1 MNAQAKPLKNQKP
14 YEMFTCLPQDVG
26 RVEYVRRLKNEETLR
41 AYKAI
46 CVAFEKGS
54 GHNLEEIKK
63 KIEAVDPAQRLNPSL
78 HSVVHQAGVAMRA
91 GDALGCY
98 RALKWIEEE
107 QAVVRHPGMLVQ
119 APNNSPA
126 SAEAIQHMHNDP
138 TKDVHGRR
146 AEIYETREEELVE
159 YRSDIERVLES
170 IKLLDPLMHDEM
182 LASVSEATV
191 FRAQALMGGSLIRTF
206 GAIYIGSPD
215 HDPIRKEFGEHFNI
229 RGVPYFMEHVVHE
242 TSHNVLFGLMLVD
255 PMVLNP
261 TTERYSAPLRTDLR
275 PMYGIFHAS
284 FVISRMLRI
293 FKLMEASGEIQYAR
307 LIKHFEP
314 RLKNG
319 LDILAQH
326 GNLTP
331 SGKQMFDTFAPCA
344 GI

>member
-1 MNAQAKPLKNQKP
+1 MSTQAKIPESKKSC
-14 YEMFTCLPQDVG
+14 EIFTCIPQDVS
-26 RVEYVRRLKNEETLR
+26 RIEYVRRLKNEETLKT
-41 AYKAI
+41 YKAI
-46 CVAFEKGS
+46 CIAFEKGS
-54 GHNLEEIKK
+54 GHDLEEIKK
-63 KIEAVDPAQRLNPSL
+63 KIEAVDPMQRLKPSL
-78 HSVVHQAGVAMRA
+78 HSVVHQAGVAMRT

-98 RALKWIEEE
+98 RALKWIDEE
-107 QAVVRHPGMLVQ
+107 QAVVGHPGILVQ

-138 TKDVHGRR
+138 TRDVHGRR
-146 AEIYETREEELVE
+146 AEIYKTSEEELVE
-159 YRSDIERVLES
+159 YRADIKQVLDT
-170 IKLLDPLMHDEM
+170 IKILDPLMYDEM

-215 HDPIRKEFGEHFNI
+215 HDPIRKKFGEHFNI

-261 TTERYSAPLRTDLR
+261 ITERYSAPLRTDLR

-293 FKLMEASGEIQYAR
+293 FRLMKAGGGNQYER
-307 LIKHFEP
+307 LISHFEP

-319 LDILAQH
+319 LEILAKH
-326 GNLTP
+326 GNLTA
-331 SGKQMFDTFAPCA
+331 SGKQMFETFAPCA